1 MYTLKSNNAAVQRVQ
16 TLAKQDI
23 DASELMMTHEGR
35 TQIGY
40 CYLDQSVEPTVINYG
55 NTPNRAQRRGR

>member
-1 MYTLKSNNAAVQRVQ
+1 MYTLKTNNAAVQRVQ

-35 TQIGY
+35 AQIGY
-40 CYLDQSVEPTVINYG
+40 CYLDQSVEATVINFG
-55 NTPNRAQRRGR
+55 DTPNREQRRR

>member
-1 MYTLKSNNAAVQRVQ
+1 MYTLKTNNAAVQRVQ

-35 TQIGY
+35 AQIGY
-40 CYLDQSVEPTVINYG
+40 CYLDQNVEPTVINFG
-55 NTPNRAQRRGR
+55 DTPNREQRRR